1 MLLTSEPA
9 QIIEKAKS
17 VKVTERDPVTLECTV
32 SGTPELQ
39 VKWFKDGKQLM
50 PSRFYT
56 MSLDN
61 NVASFRMESVVK
73 EDSGVYTFKV
83 ENDYGSHSCE
93 AVVTVLGLYLPLLQL
108 ACKFLKYFHREAHKQ
123 GMSNYLSLSSP
134 SGQIKQSHP
143 HLPKNYQK

>member
-1 MLLTSEPA
+1 M
-9 QIIEKAKS
+9 
-17 VKVTERDPVTLECTV
+17 TLECTV

-73 EDSGVYTFKV
+73 EDSGVYSFKV
-83 ENDYGSHSCE
+83 ENDYGSHTCE
-93 AVVTVLGLYLPLLQL
+93 AVVTVLGLYLLLLQL
-108 ACKFLKYFHREAHKQ
+108 ACHLKISKYFHREAHKQ

-134 SGQIKQSHP
+134 SAQIKQFHP
-143 HLPKNYQK
+143 HLPKNCQK

>member
-83 ENDYGSHSCE
+83 ENDYGSHTCE
-93 AVVTVLGLYLPLLQL
+93 AVVTVLGSYLALLQL
-108 ACKFLKYFHREAHKQ
+108 ACHLNFLNISTGRLTNKSLFVFF
-123 GMSNYLSLSSP
+123 LSL
-134 SGQIKQSHP
+134 
-143 HLPKNYQK
+143 

>member
-1 MLLTSEPA
+1 M
-9 QIIEKAKS
+9 
-17 VKVTERDPVTLECTV
+17 TLECTV

-83 ENDYGSHSCE
+83 ENDYGSHTCE
-93 AVVTVLGLYLPLLQL
+93 AVVTVSGLYLPLLQL
-108 ACKFLKYFHREAHKQ
+108 AYHLNFLNIFTEKLTNKE
-123 GMSNYLSLSSP
+123 
-134 SGQIKQSHP
+134 
-143 HLPKNYQK
+143 